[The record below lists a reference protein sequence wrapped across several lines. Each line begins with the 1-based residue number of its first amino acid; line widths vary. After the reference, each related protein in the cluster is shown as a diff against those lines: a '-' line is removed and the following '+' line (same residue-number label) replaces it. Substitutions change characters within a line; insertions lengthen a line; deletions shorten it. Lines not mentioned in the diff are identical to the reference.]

1 MKMDL
6 LTSWRQAQ
14 MAAVVLGLALPAYV
28 SAAAEQ
34 TFASPEAAVNALV
47 SAARNHDT
55 NALHSIFGPEGHDL
69 ISPDAVQATEGFRLF
84 VQRLTGKTQL
94 INHSDSNVTL
104 EIGVDS
110 WPFPIP
116 LVKQDGQWFFDTV
129 AGKEEI
135 LNRRIG
141 MDEIGAINVCNAYV
155 DAQREYASLDRIGDG
170 VFAYAQF
177 LRSMPGTHD
186 GLFWPAKPGEELS
199 PLGPLVAEA
208 RVEGYHR
215 TAKLLNDEQAPYHG
229 YYFKILTRTRRQVWL
244 HHQLPYDCRIC
255 PRRVAG
261 RMGQHG
267 RDDIHRQSTRQG
279 LSKEPRIQDRENCQG
294 HHHL

>member
-155 DAQREYASLDRIGDG
+155 DAQREYASLDRIGDW
-170 VFAYAQF
+170 VFCSPDV
-177 LRSMPGTHD
+177 LGSMPGHPR
-186 GLFWPAKPGEELS
+186 GLFWAGKPG
-199 PLGPLVAEA
+199 
-208 RVEGYHR
+208 
-215 TAKLLNDEQAPYHG
+215 
-229 YYFKILTRTRRQVWL
+229 
-244 HHQLPYDCRIC
+244 
-255 PRRVAG
+255 
-261 RMGQHG
+261 
-267 RDDIHRQSTRQG
+267 
-279 LSKEPRIQDRENCQG
+279 
-294 HHHL
+294 